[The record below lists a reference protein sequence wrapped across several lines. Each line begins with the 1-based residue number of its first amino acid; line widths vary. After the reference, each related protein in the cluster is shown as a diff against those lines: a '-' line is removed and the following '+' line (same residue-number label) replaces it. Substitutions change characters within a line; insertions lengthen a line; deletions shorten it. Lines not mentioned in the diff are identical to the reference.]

1 MSSCDYYIYRE
12 DHDFGPV
19 GLSVCLFDGKITDKT
34 PGMFFLMCCK
44 EVTWI
49 INEQIKFK
57 LIKNTGQILKLFCH
71 LLRINYP
78 FVSCPLISGVEEATM
93 PESPCQTDLQLFI
106 HP

>member
-1 MSSCDYYIYRE
+1 MRLYVKYAKIQRYQAKESQQSREKNSFGSVQTGDKHLMSSCDYYIYRE

-49 INEQIKFK
+49 INEQI
-57 LIKNTGQILKLFCH
+57 IK
-71 LLRINYP
+71 
-78 FVSCPLISGVEEATM
+78 GVC
-93 PESPCQTDLQLFI
+93 SNI
-106 HP
+106 